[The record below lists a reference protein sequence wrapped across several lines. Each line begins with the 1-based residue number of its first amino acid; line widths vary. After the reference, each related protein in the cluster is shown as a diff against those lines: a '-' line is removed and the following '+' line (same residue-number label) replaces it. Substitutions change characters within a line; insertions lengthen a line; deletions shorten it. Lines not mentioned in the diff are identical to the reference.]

1 MLRYT
6 QNGVIMKKDAYIKIL
21 LAFELA
27 LLPLAI
33 FAKIFLPTWSL
44 SLFVSGILLCKIWR
58 EVFRD
63 KAEKSHLIMSLV
75 ANIATNTTLI
85 VLFMNLGLL
94 SKVIGIIAI
103 IAVWLESACKYVM
116 FYVEVPEFVDAV
128 SYCNLLF
135 QMLMLLSMTFA
146 YANSTFLAVACIACI
161 LTSTVYVGYTAY
173 HFIKNMPKKSR

>member
-1 MLRYT
+1 
-6 QNGVIMKKDAYIKIL
+6 MKKDAYIKIL
-21 LAFELA
+21 FACELA

-44 SLFVSGILLCKIWR
+44 SLFVAGVLLCKVWR
-58 EVFRD
+58 EVFKD
-63 KAEKSHLIMSLV
+63 KLEKSHMIMAII

-94 SKVIGIIAI
+94 SKAIGIIAI

-116 FYVEVPEFVDAV
+116 FDVEMPEFVNAV

-135 QMLMLLSMTFA
+135 QVLMLLSMTFA
-146 YANSTFLAVACIACI
+146 YANATFLAVACIACI
-161 LTSTVYVGYTAY
+161 LTSAVIVGYTAY
-173 HFIKNMPKKSR
+173 YLIKNMPKKSR